1 MSVSRIG
8 PSSGRGR
15 LTAIDYI
22 LIVSLICAVVVSVV
36 TVAGDDLLGLFGT
49 VTGGA

>member
-8 PSSGRGR
+8 PSSGRGG

-22 LIVSLICAVVVSVV
+22 LIASLVCAVVVSVV
-36 TVAGDDLLGLFGT
+36 AVAGDDLLGLLGPG
-49 VTGGA
+49 TGGA